1 MPQKSRDHTDN
12 RRRFAMNS
20 PARNLGM
27 AAMNGFDRQQLLT
40 ALILLVT
47 ALFVSSGVASAAP
60 WRWSLRLAATVA
72 FVIAVVLA
80 LAEIVYWWAG
90 LDH

>member
-1 MPQKSRDHTDN
+1 
-12 RRRFAMNS
+12 MNS
-20 PARNLGM
+20 PLRNSGM
-27 AAMNGFDRQQLLT
+27 AAMYGFERQQLFT

-47 ALFVSSGVASAAP
+47 ALFVSSGVASAGP
-60 WRWSLRLAATVA
+60 WHRTLRLAAIVF

-80 LAEIVYWWAG
+80 LAEIVYWWTG

>member
-1 MPQKSRDHTDN
+1 
-12 RRRFAMNS
+12 MNS

-47 ALFVSSGVASAAP
+47 ALFVSSGVASAGR
-60 WRWSLRLAATVA
+60 WRRPLRLTAIAA

-80 LAEIVYWWAG
+80 LAEIVYWWAR

>member
-1 MPQKSRDHTDN
+1 
-12 RRRFAMNS
+12 
-20 PARNLGM
+20 
-27 AAMNGFDRQQLLT
+27 
-40 ALILLVT
+40 LILLVT

>member
-1 MPQKSRDHTDN
+1 
-12 RRRFAMNS
+12 MNS
-20 PARNLGM
+20 PVRNLGM
-27 AAMNGFDRQQLLT
+27 AGMNGFDRQQLLT

>member
-1 MPQKSRDHTDN
+1 MKKNTPIPRRTRRTNGSRSANHECDN
-12 RRRFAMNS
+12 T
-20 PARNLGM
+20 
-27 AAMNGFDRQQLLT
+27 QLLT

-47 ALFVSSGVASAAP
+47 ALFVSSGVTSAAP
-60 WRWSLRLAATVA
+60 WRRPLRLAATGA

>member
-1 MPQKSRDHTDN
+1 
-12 RRRFAMNS
+12 MNS
-20 PARNLGM
+20 PVRNLGM
-27 AAMNGFDRQQLLT
+27 AAMNGFYRQQLLT

-47 ALFVSSGVASAAP
+47 ALFVSSGVASAGP
-60 WRWSLRLAATVA
+60 WRRPLRLTAIAA

>member
-1 MPQKSRDHTDN
+1 
-12 RRRFAMNS
+12 MNS
-20 PARNLGM
+20 PVRNLGM

-47 ALFVSSGVASAAP
+47 ALFVSSGVASAAR
-60 WRWSLRLAATVA
+60 WRRPLRLAATGA

>member
-1 MPQKSRDHTDN
+1 
-12 RRRFAMNS
+12 MNS

-47 ALFVSSGVASAAP
+47 ALFVSSGVASAGW
-60 WRWSLRLAATVA
+60 WRRKLRLAVTGA

-90 LDH
+90 LDP

>member
-1 MPQKSRDHTDN
+1 
-12 RRRFAMNS
+12 MNS
-20 PARNLGM
+20 PARDLGM
-27 AAMNGFDRQQLLT
+27 AAMYGFDRQQLLT

-60 WRWSLRLAATVA
+60 WRRPLRLAATGA
-72 FVIAVVLA
+72 FVIAMVLA